1 MDASTQQMTNLD
13 FLQSFTGNNPVKMEK
28 YISIFLEIAPPEE
41 ELLRK
46 NLELKDWDGVRA
58 TAHSM
63 RPQMTYMGIKS
74 GEMLL
79 DTIEKNAESGTALE
93 KMPEHIGDFNKIFN
107 LACGE
112 LKAYLEKLKS

>member
-1 MDASTQQMTNLD
+1 MNASTDKMSNLD
-13 FLQSFTGNNPVKMEK
+13 FLKNFTGNNPVKMEK

-46 NLELKDWDGVRA
+46 SLELKDWDSVRA
-58 TAHSM
+58 SAHSM

-74 GEMLL
+74 GEQLL
-79 DTIEKNAESGTALE
+79 DTIEKNAESLTALE
-93 KMPEHIGDFNKIFN
+93 KMPEYIGDFNKIFK

-112 LKAYLEKLKS
+112 LKAYLETIKS